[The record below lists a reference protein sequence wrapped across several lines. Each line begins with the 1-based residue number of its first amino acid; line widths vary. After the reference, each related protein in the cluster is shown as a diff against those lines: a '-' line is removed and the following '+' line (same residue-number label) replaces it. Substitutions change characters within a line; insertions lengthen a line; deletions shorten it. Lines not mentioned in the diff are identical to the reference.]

1 MTARRPRN
9 LRKGEPATFRAA
21 WPIEDEDM
29 TMPALIAEA
38 TPLLADLLTETGA
51 VITGEA
57 TWHIQDAWGV
67 TWLCCQAPA
76 TRWDACPDQLR
87 AAPLLRVVTAA

>member
-9 LRKGEPATFRAA
+9 LRKGEPAAFRAA

-38 TPLLADLLTETGA
+38 TPLLADLLTEAGA

-57 TWHIQDAWGV
+57 TWHIQDAWGSRGSAARRRQRDG
-67 TWLCCQAPA
+67 THALTSCAPHH
-76 TRWDACPDQLR
+76 C
-87 AAPLLRVVTAA
+87 